1 MTVKEDRVQ
10 VSDMVLER
18 VGTEDLGTY
27 WGHTDGWVLKL
38 AHLVAVVLLAGIVG
52 EEVRAQTGTTGSGAI
67 ATERC
72 LGAIEANMRKRH
84 EQCVHADQE
93 NTGVNPLALSPEDLD
108 VRIAV
113 VAESQAINLGMTDE
127 QFRAA
132 GDDLYRSV
140 VLFSAP
146 SEASARRMGRIAI
159 AQYAVA
165 IDKRQPRA
173 MIAQVVQAIRHRMC
187 SEFDRIF
194 REETGYPDMPVM
206 DLFGKDI
213 DWSLT
218 RCLDAEGI
226 EEADGIISRLRQM

>member
-1 MTVKEDRVQ
+1 M
-10 VSDMVLER
+10 
-18 VGTEDLGTY
+18 
-27 WGHTDGWVLKL
+27 KL
-38 AHLVAVVLLAGIVG
+38 AHLAAVVLLAGIVG
-52 EEVRAQTGTTGSGAI
+52 DEVRAQTGTTGSGAT
-67 ATERC
+67 ATEQC
-72 LGAIEANMRKRH
+72 LGATEANMRKRH

-93 NTGVNPLALSPEDLD
+93 NMGVNPLALSPEELD

-113 VAESQAINLGMTDE
+113 VAESHAINWGMTDE

-132 GDDLYRSV
+132 GDDLYRHV

-187 SEFDRIF
+187 SEFDRTF
-194 REETGYPDMPVM
+194 REETLYPDMPVM

-226 EEADGIISRLRQM
+226 EEADGVINRLRQM